1 MVRDGWRRRHD
12 GFKWGLARWM
22 SWAKMEFTCEVY
34 GLFAA
39 YINQSADVSVRKR
52 QSLIPDFAISFA
64 AGRPRQLGEL
74 KFIGQSE
81 KFFPSDKRRA
91 RCASA
96 LGRWRGR

>member
-1 MVRDGWRRRHD
+1 M
-12 GFKWGLARWM
+12 FKWGLARWM
-22 SWAKMEFTCEVY
+22 SWAKMEFTSEVY

-39 YINQSADVSVRKR
+39 YINQRVDMSVKKR

-81 KFFPSDKRRA
+81 KFFPSDKIRTRGA
-91 RCASA
+91 PAS
-96 LGRWRGR
+96 GRGRGRSTQTT